1 MSPLD
6 LEKKLGKNIQQ
17 EPIDHL
23 QNTAKRY
30 KYIFLC
36 KSVKIA
42 DFDAATRILLTGQ
55 KQSQLLIG
63 CYLKIVSC
71 LLADSSQSPLQNVS
85 NSFFQHHTFLYSV

>member
-6 LEKKLGKNIQQ
+6 LEKKLEKNIQQ

-30 KYIFLC
+30 EC
-36 KSVKIA
+36 KSVKLG
-42 DFDAATRILLTGQ
+42 DFDAATRMLLTRQ

-71 LLADSSQSPLQNVS
+71 LLADSS
-85 NSFFQHHTFLYSV
+85 